1 MNKNFNNQ
9 SHNKQNKLQKSQ
21 FYQPKGQSDSQSSPS
36 QSPRYPSLGW
46 SDVQYTP
53 FGGYEAKRRITSV
66 EEEYRYD
73 PATAR
78 PKFKL
83 QYPPNFLA
91 QKQSE

>member
-1 MNKNFNNQ
+1 MNNNQNNQ
-9 SHNKQNKLQKSQ
+9 SHKQNQKQYPKSQ
-21 FYQPKGQSDSQSSPS
+21 FFKPTPGQSDSQSSPS

-83 QYPPNFLA
+83 
-91 QKQSE
+91 